1 MDTPEFS
8 ENPSARVAADCDL
21 PLPPDAVKGLEYF
34 NAGRYFEAHEE
45 LENAWRREK
54 GPIRDLYR
62 GILQVGVGYYHVQ
75 RGNYT
80 GALKMFKRCRQWLD
94 PLPDECCG
102 VNVARLRHDYMQVEA
117 ELRRDHPIQPSAFEF
132 RPVQYRILPDGKPAA
147 LPK

>member
-1 MDTPEFS
+1 MDTPDLS
-8 ENPSARVAADCDL
+8 QNARIQAGADCDR

-34 NAGRYFEAHEE
+34 NTGRYFEAHEE

-80 GALKMFKRCRQWLD
+80 GALKMFRRCRQWLD

-102 VNVARLRHDYMQVEA
+102 VNIACLRRDFMQIEA
-117 ELRRDHPIQPSAFEF
+117 ELRRDFPIQPSAFEF
-132 RPVQYRILPDGKPAA
+132 RPVLYRILPDGKPAT